1 MARKRAIFFVFTP
14 HQCCE
19 KFLISNFIPTCEV
32 SLSISVNTG
41 VIRAVVVFYRLRS
54 AHGTIVCASTSNG
67 QLSHLP
73 VDKIAGSEHE
83 PVYIARFAHAPLYGF
98 AFRLSGPISLSFIG
112 NQAEQSSLV
121 GIKIYQA
128 DTGKFTLFSFP
139 GYYFSSVL
147 GGKQNACAAARGGW
161 EIYTLEQTADIQ
173 PPDDVVQCLAHLET
187 ILSKPLS
194 VERLIQSIEPADA
207 SDTALVRTVFQA
219 LFFLLPYDDI
229 DRLSGRIAGDLDLL
243 NAVRA
248 IFPDDFWLQ
257 TALPDL
263 KKWQIDQRLLPET
276 LSIGPDRDY
285 LQRTGQNSHPTS
297 VGFFCNFS
305 ARSQIEP
312 RKNACVVT
320 TARNEGVYILEWIA
334 HYQALGFEH
343 IFFYSNNNDD
353 GSEQLLK
360 VLAKEGIITYIDNVL
375 GAGGSAQSKAFGHAL
390 SQAPYVLDFRWA
402 LLCDLDEFL
411 VLDRKCFSGMQDYL
425 EWQEAFPTDLIAI
438 NWVEFG
444 PNGQSRWNNRPLME
458 RFQKRPAEALP
469 AVKSL
474 VKPHRFFHSQPHF
487 PVVERNRTIW
497 RRDAGGNKL
506 PYIPSDEAT
515 AANANLHERYASLNH
530 YWHKSVEEFLW
541 KASRNR
547 GNRPMTTEQTTQN
560 VNPEVAQRYL
570 TLYKSNNQKDAD
582 YTGYFVDKIYQ
593 NKEKLLNIPSI
604 RQINNNIEDLFKEN
618 IYKTVQFFKNDASF
632 IENPVCRALLELLK

>member
-1 MARKRAIFFVFTP
+1 MARKRAIFFVFMP
-14 HQCCE
+14 NQDCE
-19 KFLISNFIPTCEV
+19 KFLISNFIPLCEV

-54 AHGTIVCASTSNG
+54 AHGTIVCASTSDG

-73 VDKIAGSEHE
+73 IDQIDGSEHE
-83 PVYIARFAHAPLYGF
+83 PVYIARFTTAPLYGF

-112 NQAEQSSLV
+112 NQAAQSSLV
-121 GIKIYQA
+121 GTKIYQA

-147 GGKQNACAAARGGW
+147 GGKQNGCAAARGGW
-161 EIYTLEQTADIQ
+161 EIYTLEKMADIQ
-173 PPDDVVQCLAHLET
+173 PSDDVAQCLACLEK
-187 ILSKPLS
+187 ILSRPLS
-194 VERLIQSIEPADA
+194 VERLIQSIYPPDV
-207 SDTALVRTVFQA
+207 SDITLVRTVFQA

-229 DRLSGRIAGDLDLL
+229 DTLSRRIAGDLNLL

-263 KKWQIDQRLLPET
+263 KKWEIDQRSLPET
-276 LSIGPDRDY
+276 LRIGPDRDY
-285 LQRTGQNSHPTS
+285 LQRTGQNSHPHS
-297 VGFFCNFS
+297 VGFLCNFS
-305 ARSQIEP
+305 GRSQIEP

-360 VLAKEGIITYIDNVL
+360 ALAHEGIITYIDNVL
-375 GAGGSAQSKAFGHAL
+375 GAGCSAQSKAFGHAL
-390 SQAPYVLDFRWA
+390 SQAPYILDFRWA

-411 VLDRKCFSGMQDYL
+411 ILDRECFSGIQDYL
-425 EWQEAFPTDLIAI
+425 EWQETFPTDLIAV

-458 RFQKRPAEALP
+458 RFQKRPANALP

-474 VKPHRFFHSQPHF
+474 IKPHRFFHSQPHF
-487 PVVERNRTIW
+487 PVVERNRPIR
-497 RRDAGGNKL
+497 RRDAGGNEL
-506 PYIPSDEAT
+506 PYVPSDEAT

-547 GNRPMTTEQTTQN
+547 GNRPMKTEQTTQN
-560 VNPEVAQRYL
+560 VTPEVAQRYL
-570 TLYKSNNQKDAD
+570 TLYNSNNEKDAV
-582 YTGYFVDKIYQ
+582 YTGYFVDEIYHK
-593 NKEKLLNIPSI
+593 KENLLNIKSV
-604 RQINNNIEDLFKEN
+604 RSINNDIEGIFQQNIN
-618 IYKTVQFFKNDASF
+618 KTIQLFKNDPSF
-632 IENPVCRALLELLK
+632 MANSVCRSLLELLN